1 MAEKKREPKEAPPL
15 QVDPRVLKDG
25 TFAPTQKR
33 TTQMVNQP
41 PKEKK

>member
-15 QVDPRVLKDG
+15 QVDPKVLREG
-25 TFAPTQKR
+25 TFTPKQKS

-41 PKEKK
+41 PKEKQ